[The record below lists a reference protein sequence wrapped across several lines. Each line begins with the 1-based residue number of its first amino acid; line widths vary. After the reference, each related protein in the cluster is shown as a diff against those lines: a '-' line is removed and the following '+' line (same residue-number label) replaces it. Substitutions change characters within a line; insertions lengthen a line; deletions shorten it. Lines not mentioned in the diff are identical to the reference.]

1 MAVVLCVQWC
11 DGWCWAV
18 LLQVCAVCQDP
29 DSLEGNEI
37 IYCDGCDM
45 AVHWVRT
52 SWGRV
57 CGVNLTFLWSYQSC
71 YQMEALPKED
81 KWLCEPCKVSRP
93 PALSTHRPLFQCFAS
108 PRWAQAGV
116 NTKRLK
122 CELCPAIT
130 KKPGAFRR
138 MNAGGWAHVVCA
150 IWIPETVFDGDNRIN
165 DNLVDKRRAHLKCSV
180 CDQRDVGPCVQ
191 CSWVRCAV
199 PFHPMCGLQ
208 DGE

>member
-11 DGWCWAV
+11 DGWCRAV

-81 KWLCEPCKVSRP
+81 KWLCEPCKVSPLPHYP
-93 PALSTHRPLFQCFAS
+93 PTAPCSSVSRHHVGRRLESIPSGSSASCAPRSRRNPVLSA
-108 PRWAQAGV
+108 A
-116 NTKRLK
+116 
-122 CELCPAIT
+122 
-130 KKPGAFRR
+130 
-138 MNAGGWAHVVCA
+138 
-150 IWIPETVFDGDNRIN
+150 
-165 DNLVDKRRAHLKCSV
+165 
-180 CDQRDVGPCVQ
+180 
-191 CSWVRCAV
+191 
-199 PFHPMCGLQ
+199 
-208 DGE
+208 